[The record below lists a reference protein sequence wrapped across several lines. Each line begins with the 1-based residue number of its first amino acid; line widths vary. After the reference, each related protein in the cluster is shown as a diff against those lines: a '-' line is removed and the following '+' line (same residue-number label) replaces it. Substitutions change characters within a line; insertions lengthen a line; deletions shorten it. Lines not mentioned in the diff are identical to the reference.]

1 LRRSAPL
8 VAGLSFLGA
17 QRVWAAALTAHTR
30 RRVLREDQALAYDPY
45 LASVVGGGEPIVLVS
60 PTAKSTLMYFEGFRS
75 RWVAGM
81 YGAWLRWLHEHLDVN
96 VVAPLI
102 GLHGLPFRQRNL
114 DWDHML
120 DIRQASQLYDLY
132 AAAQPSQH
140 RVVVASSCAGSLCAL
155 ALAAGRPVKDIVLL
169 APAAAGFGAPRRM
182 KRHVRCLVDMHM
194 STFVIPLYYR
204 TRTPKDVGNWDIHD
218 DELRSLANTTIAGNR
233 EWNAAQFEQLI
244 KASRWADEE
253 LVPRITGK
261 RITVVWGER
270 DNFMPPQSI
279 DRLARRL
286 RESGNEVDTL
296 ELPACGH
303 MVLMDRHG
311 DRVRSLLE
319 ERVTEPAVTSAIAGL
334 AT

>member
-1 LRRSAPL
+1 
-8 VAGLSFLGA
+8 
-17 QRVWAAALTAHTR
+17 
-30 RRVLREDQALAYDPY
+30 
-45 LASVVGGGEPIVLVS
+45 
-60 PTAKSTLMYFEGFRS
+60 
-75 RWVAGM
+75 M
-81 YGAWLRWLHEHLDVN
+81 YGAWLRQLHKCLDVN

-120 DIRQASQLYDLY
+120 DIRQAAQLYDIY
-132 AAAQPSQH
+132 AATQPPEH
-140 RVVVASSCAGSLCAL
+140 HVVVASSCAGSLCAL
-155 ALAAGRPVKDIVLL
+155 ALAAGRPVEEIVLL

-182 KRHVRCLVDMHM
+182 KRYVRCLVDTHM
-194 STFVIPLYYR
+194 SSFAIPLYYR
-204 TRTPKDVGNWDIHD
+204 AGTRKDVGNWDIHD
-218 DELRSLANTTIAGNR
+218 EKLRSVANMTIAGNR

-270 DNFMPPQSI
+270 DNFMSPQSI

-286 RESGNEVDTL
+286 REAGNEVDTL
-296 ELPACGH
+296 ELPECGH

-311 DRVRSLLE
+311 DRVRNLLE
-319 ERVTEPAVTSAIAGL
+319 ERVTEPVAMSAVVGL
-334 AT
+334 SG